1 VVSDFSLALFACFMG
16 GQSFGCGCAA
26 PGELAV
32 DIAKKKYVT
41 RIIDIGCE
49 GGAKKEA
56 AKMSASR

>member
-1 VVSDFSLALFACFMG
+1 LRLRRT
-16 GQSFGCGCAA
+16 
-26 PGELAV
+26 GELAV

-56 AKMSASR
+56 AKMSANR